1 MKKKILTEAEKI
13 DARLI
18 EIEHEY
24 IELNDL
30 LSKSL
35 GKKKAIQINELIEE
49 LKRLINERTV
59 LLGIKRKLRQ
69 LGRTIW

>member
-1 MKKKILTEAEKI
+1 MKTKILTEAEKI
-13 DARLI
+13 EARLI
-18 EIEHEY
+18 EIEQEY

-35 GKKKAIQINELIEE
+35 GKKKAIQINELLEE

-59 LLGIKRKLRQ
+59 LLEIKRKFRQ
-69 LGRTIW
+69 LGMK

>member
-1 MKKKILTEAEKI
+1 MKTKILTEAEKI
-13 DARLI
+13 EARLI
-18 EIEHEY
+18 EIEQEY

-59 LLGIKRKLRQ
+59 LLEIKRKFRQ
-69 LGRTIW
+69 LGMK